1 MILKPSYYAVLLFV
15 FLFPLVNLFSQEL
28 VYAEMEFPLSFI
40 SHLRDYRLD
49 PLARFQT
56 EVEGRIIKLSCD
68 SLLDIYE
75 ILPGQLAYR
84 PCLGNWQNI
93 DLGSKQ
99 VLNFNIADTLL
110 KDGRSLSYG
119 DVLFAMEYKKT
130 NKNSWVGNPNI
141 SMAKKGNQS
150 FDAFF
155 TDSPI
160 PPKPGEFY
168 FPLVNKGAYEKSDK
182 PGEAFVNKS
191 KQHDI
196 GYGRYRIDKVEENS
210 YILFK
215 RNPQHPYYKNLA
227 LPQNL
232 KPIESL
238 RMQAFPKAV
247 INRNEQFIS
256 GRVHLLTSVTQADR
270 SYILNSYPKA
280 VTSVYSDDSYSA
292 FVFNCYQPYLKLPIV
307 RRALNHVFRKNL
319 ALKKTLGGEGE
330 IISGPLPRRN
340 FFYNLVVPPYADSFE
355 KGYALLYLYCKWGLD
370 LYEASDK
377 VFVSASLTS
386 KQGEEL
392 EPGDQIL
399 SVERKDVR
407 GVEDVLAAL
416 SDTKQNVFRLR
427 IVRGQ
432 RIFVKRLEAVPSIPI
447 GILNTLV
454 FRDNK
459 IEGFPELTLIANNP
473 EGKNTIIKEICGAL
487 KEDFAKIGIQVKL
500 DYLDGQS
507 YYPRLRQGKFDLAY
521 RNIKI
526 TGTPSLHRM
535 FYKGNSED
543 IENTNYGAY
552 SNSNINELAMTAK
565 TVTDVQLLKTAWK
578 RAHELLRHDP
588 PYLYLWSRRHIIM
601 YNPSLRIVPPG
612 PRYTVP
618 YGNTKINGL
627 INIFNEVHLWS
638 WQEEK

>member
-1 MILKPSYYAVLLFV
+1 MILKPFCCAILLFI
-15 FLFPLVNLFSQEL
+15 LFFPSLFSQEL

-75 ILPGQLAYR
+75 IRPGQLAYR
-84 PCLGNWQNI
+84 SCLGSWQTI
-93 DLGSKQ
+93 DLGNKQ
-99 VLNFNIADTLL
+99 VLNFNMVDAFL
-110 KDGRSLSYG
+110 KDGRPLSYG
-119 DVLFAMEYKKT
+119 DVLFALDYKKF
-130 NKNSWVGNPNI
+130 NKNSWIGNVNI
-141 SMAKKGNQS
+141 SITKKGNQS

-155 TDSPI
+155 ADSAM

-168 FPLVNKGAYEKSDK
+168 FPLVNKAAYEKSDR
-182 PGEAFVNKS
+182 PSEAFVS
-191 KQHDI
+191 KTRQTDI
-196 GYGRYRIDKVEENS
+196 GYGRYRIEKVEDNS

-227 LPQNL
+227 LPKNL
-232 KPIESL
+232 NHIESL
-238 RMQAFPKAV
+238 KMQAFPKAV

-292 FVFNCYQPYLKLPIV
+292 FVFNCYQPYLKLPVV
-307 RRALNHVFRKNL
+307 RKALNYASRKKL
-319 ALKKTLGGEGE
+319 ILQKTLGGEGE

-340 FFYNLVVPPYADSFE
+340 FFYNLTVAPYSDSAE
-355 KGYALLYLYCKWGLD
+355 KAYSLLYLYCKWGLD
-370 LYEASDK
+370 LYETSDK
-377 VFVSASLTS
+377 VYVSSSLIS
-386 KQGEEL
+386 KEGEEL
-392 EPGDQIL
+392 ERGDQIL

-407 GVEDVLAAL
+407 GIEDVLAGL
-416 SDTKQNVFRLR
+416 SDEQQNVFRLR

-432 RIFVKRLEAVPSIPI
+432 RIFVKRLERVSSIPV

-454 FRDNK
+454 FRNNK

-473 EGKNTIIKEICGAL
+473 EGKNPLVKEICGAL
-487 KEDFAKIGIQVKL
+487 KEDFARIGIKVKL
-500 DYLDGQS
+500 DYLDGQT

-526 TGTPSLHRM
+526 TGTPSLYRM
-535 FYKGNSED
+535 FYKGSSED

-552 SNSNINELAMTAK
+552 SNTSINELAIAAK
-565 TVTDVQLLKTAWK
+565 SVTDIQLLKNAWK
-578 RAHELLRHDP
+578 KAHEILHHDP
-588 PYLYLWSRRHIIM
+588 PYIYLWSRRHIIM
-601 YNPSLRIVPPG
+601 YNPSLRIAPTG
-612 PRYTVP
+612 PKYTVP

-627 INIFNEVHLWS
+627 INLFNEVHLWA